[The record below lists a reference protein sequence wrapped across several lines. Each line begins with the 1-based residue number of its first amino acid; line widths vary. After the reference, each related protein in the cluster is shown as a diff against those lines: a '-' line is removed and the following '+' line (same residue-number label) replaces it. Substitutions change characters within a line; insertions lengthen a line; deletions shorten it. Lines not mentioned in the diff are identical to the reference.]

1 MPTILLIKNAK
12 MRRFAVNFFKREY
25 VECFLI
31 RRRRRLARVEPIIVI
46 TNNC

>member
-25 VECFLI
+25 EECFLI